1 MYNII
6 ITKNAEHDILETA
19 RYISFELQ
27 NPYAANSLLDLID
40 DKVNS
45 LSEMPT
51 RHKLVDDEF
60 LSKQGFRA
68 IQIKNYTL
76 FYRVNEIEN
85 TVVVQR
91 FLYSKRNW
99 SYIITGDFN

>member
-1 MYNII
+1 MYSII
-6 ITKNAEHDILETA
+6 ITENAERDILETA
-19 RYISFELQ
+19 KYISFELQ

-40 DKVNS
+40 ENVNS

-51 RHKLVDDEF
+51 RHQLVNDDF
-60 LSKQGFRA
+60 LSKQGFRS

-76 FYRVNEIEN
+76 FYRVNENEK

-99 SYIITGDFN
+99 SYIITDDFN